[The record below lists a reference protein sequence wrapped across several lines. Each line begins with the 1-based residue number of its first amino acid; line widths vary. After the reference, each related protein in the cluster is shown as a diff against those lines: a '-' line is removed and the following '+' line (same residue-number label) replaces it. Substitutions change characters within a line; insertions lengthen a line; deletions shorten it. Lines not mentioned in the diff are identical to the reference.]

1 MLAVEGVLALDG
13 ADMPAGAQVFGGLDK
28 SAGNIVIGDGREL
41 NGHILAGGALH
52 TNGTVGDDKI
62 AAHDLEIDA
71 AGGANADEGAPMAVE
86 GPPMPVDMTM
96 TVSPST
102 LPSQVVYSRCWQ

>member
-1 MLAVEGVLALDG
+1 
-13 ADMPAGAQVFGGLDK
+13 MPAGAQVFGGLDK

-71 AGGANADEGAPMAVE
+71 AGGANADEGAHTGLIAF
-86 GPPMPVDMTM
+86 
-96 TVSPST
+96 
-102 LPSQVVYSRCWQ
+102 LLHQWQ

>member
-1 MLAVEGVLALDG
+1 M
-13 ADMPAGAQVFGGLDK
+13 
-28 SAGNIVIGDGREL
+28 IGDGREL

-71 AGGANADEGAPMAVE
+71 AGGANADEGAHTGLIAFLYTN
-86 GPPMPVDMTM
+86 GSRRPPMPVDMTM